1 MMANNSK
8 LADENSKI
16 KNENKILKRS
26 LQEYDD
32 ENKEIKQKLRKKTE
46 KLQILQNAY
55 RPFAKAARQA
65 FENDSSQTDD
75 EDLSKRKK
83 KRLLWLDEK
92 VIKTQ
97 TVVFGQIH

>member
-32 ENKEIKQKLRKKTE
+32 ENKEIKQKLRKKNR
-46 KLQILQNAY
+46 KIANS
-55 RPFAKAARQA
+55 P
-65 FENDSSQTDD
+65 
-75 EDLSKRKK
+75 KR
-83 KRLLWLDEK
+83 
-92 VIKTQ
+92 I
-97 TVVFGQIH
+97 